1 MPAIDLRGIKIG
13 EYKNNDGTVTY
24 ETPISMGEA
33 MTAQLE
39 LTFACLL
46 YTSPS
51 PRDRG

>member
-24 ETPISMGEA
+24 EAPISMGEA

-39 LTFACLL
+39 LTFAEDACTQKADLQN
-46 YTSPS
+46 T
-51 PRDRG
+51 